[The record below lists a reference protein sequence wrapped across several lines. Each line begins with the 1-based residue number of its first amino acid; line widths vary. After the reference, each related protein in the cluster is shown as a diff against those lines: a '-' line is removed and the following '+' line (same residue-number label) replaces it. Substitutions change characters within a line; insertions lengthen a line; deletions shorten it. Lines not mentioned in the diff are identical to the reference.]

1 PLSADSLPRWN
12 THVRYEA
19 DLIQM
24 VAELG
29 VVEADQLGEDS
40 QVFWAGREHM
50 KYGSARGGDDA
61 EPKAQCV
68 QCGLT
73 LSSEALKPS
82 KLKRHIETKHPQ
94 RWVEKPLE
102 YLQRK
107 HDGLQLQKQ
116 TVVSLSTQSKTVLK
130 TSYLVA
136 RRVVQ
141 RKKAFTIAEELVLP
155 AAADMCR
162 EMIGEATARK
172 LSQVPLSNDTVNRQI
187 AEMGSDI
194 HTFVRYLWGACS
206 HEDLLFCVELP
217 TRTAGNGPEWKNCVG
232 ICSDGCRPHQ
242 WREDTQ
248 VMRNGHAVFCIAES
262 LASKKM
268 SPQLREVMNVA
279 VKTVNYI
286 EKSAVNA
293 MCFSVLCEGMD
304 SGHGQLLCHSEVK
317 WLSRHEAQCF
327 LAVKKSSLAN
337 NYADVT
343 FLPQLAYTADIF
355 AQLNQLNLSI
365 QGKNSNIFLV
375 ADKIEGFKRK
385 LSLWAKRVQ
394 EERMEMFWKTLHMWL
409 AEKFVENFPD
419 DTSGGNMWMLDPFSV
434 DPQADDI
441 VLPTELEEQLMELSA
456 DNTSKEY
463 PGLALTAVQFLLTI
477 TTKYLCESG
486 FSTVTTT
493 KTKARNGLM
502 ASLEAYLRVSLS
514 SIPPR
519 LDLLVSQRQT
529 QASHRL

>member
-1 PLSADSLPRWN
+1 
-12 THVRYEA
+12 
-19 DLIQM
+19 
-24 VAELG
+24 
-29 VVEADQLGEDS
+29 
-40 QVFWAGREHM
+40 M

-187 AEMGSDI
+187 MDESTDI
-194 HTFVRYLWGACS
+194 PNASLLLAFVRYLWGACS

-217 TRTAGNGPEWKNCVG
+217 TRTGNGPEWKNCVG

-248 VMRNGHAVFCIAES
+248 FYIATLTFILSKFSTGHQMRNGHAVFCIAES

-317 WLSRHEAQCF
+317 WLSRQVF
-327 LAVKKSSLAN
+327 TVKKSSLAN

-394 EERMEMFWKTLHMWL
+394 EERMEMFWKTLHMW
-409 AEKFVENFPD
+409 KFVENFPD

-441 VLPTELEEQLMELSA
+441 QT
-456 DNTSKEY
+456 TEY